1 MIVIVR
7 GVLANNVEARRMRK
21 RRRGRLFQR
30 NKETISVTF
39 RNVRTN
45 TDDTV
50 ADDIECVWHPNVA
63 PIQYQDT
70 VPILDAD
77 WRIVLDVPNSDIN
90 KTHTVNRSDDTEF
103 EIVDVLLFGGAMH
116 LLVKGTGVA

>member
-1 MIVIVR
+1 
-7 GVLANNVEARRMRK
+7 MRK

-39 RNVRTN
+39 RNIRYDPYAPEGPMNEKMT
-45 TDDTV
+45 TV
-50 ADDIECVWHPNVA
+50 ASDVECVWHPNVA
-63 PIQYQDT
+63 PIEYQDS

-77 WRIVLDVPNSDIN
+77 WEIVLGVPNSDI
-90 KTHTVNRSDDTEF
+90 KDTHTVNRSDGEEF
-103 EIVDVLLFGGAMH
+103 EIVDILRFGGAMH

>member
-1 MIVIVR
+1 
-7 GVLANNVEARRMRK
+7 MRK

-50 ADDIECVWHPNVA
+50 ANDVECVWHPNVA

-77 WRIVLDVPNSDIN
+77 WRIVLDVPNSDI
-90 KTHTVNRSDDTEF
+90 KKKHTVNRSDDTEY

>member
-1 MIVIVR
+1 
-7 GVLANNVEARRMRK
+7 MRK

-30 NKETISVTF
+30 NKETISVTL

-45 TDDTV
+45 TDDII
-50 ADDIECVWHPNVA
+50 ADDVVCVWHPNVA

-77 WRIVLDVPNSDIN
+77 WEIVLKVPNSDIN
-90 KTHTVNRSDDTEF
+90 KTHTVNRSDGTEY
-103 EIVDVLLFGGAMH
+103 EIVDILRFGGAMH